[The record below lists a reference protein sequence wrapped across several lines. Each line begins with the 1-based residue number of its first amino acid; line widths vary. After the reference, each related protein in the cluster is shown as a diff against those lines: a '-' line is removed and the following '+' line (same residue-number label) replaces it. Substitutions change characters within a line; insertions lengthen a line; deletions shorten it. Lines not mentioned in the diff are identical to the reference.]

1 MNVPWP
7 RKSRR
12 TMMTLSALLVAMVA
26 LATGAIASGTVSVP
40 FAATD
45 ASTTPTA
52 SNGASSGSTSAS
64 SGQPGNASAVVV
76 NHNDNSYRYAITL
89 KVVQI
94 ASDVVTPQNAAVAVA
109 SCTNCQTV
117 AISLEGVLVYGD
129 PSVFAP
135 TNLALAYNENCTNCA
150 TLAAAYQM
158 EQQYFQRCRITGAGR
173 VEIARIRRD
182 LEAIRLDHTLTLAQI
197 DQRVQADAAA
207 LLDVL
212 RNDVVPVGRAGA
224 PNPTSTSTPTSAAA
238 ATASPSTTSSQSSSS
253 TPASSTPASSTP
265 ATSTSTAPAST
276 TSTTP

>member
-1 MNVPWP
+1 ML
-7 RKSRR
+7 
-12 TMMTLSALLVAMVA
+12 MLSALLVGAVA
-26 LATGAIASGTVSVP
+26 LASGALASGTVSLP
-40 FAATD
+40 FAGTA
-45 ASTTPTA
+45 ASTSPTT
-52 SNGASSGSTSAS
+52 SSATSSTG
-64 SGQPGNASAVVV
+64 GQPGNASAVVV

-109 SCTNCQTV
+109 SCTDCQTV

-182 LEAIRLDHTLTLAQI
+182 LEAIRRDHTLTLAQI
-197 DQRVQADAAA
+197 DQRVQADAGA

-224 PNPTSTSTPTSAAA
+224 PSPTSTSAPATA
-238 ATASPSTTSSQSSSS
+238 ATASPSTGS
-253 TPASSTPASSTP
+253 TPATASPATSTP
-265 ATSTSTAPAST
+265 ATSGTSSPT
-276 TSTTP
+276 TSTSP

>member
-1 MNVPWP
+1 MV
-7 RKSRR
+7 
-12 TMMTLSALLVAMVA
+12 TLSALLVAMVA
-26 LATGAIASGTVSVP
+26 LASGAIASGAVTSPLAGSVAST
-40 FAATD
+40 AAT
-45 ASTTPTA
+45 TPA
-52 SNGASSGSTSAS
+52 ASSATG
-64 SGQPGNASAVVV
+64 GQPGNASAVVV

-135 TNLALAYNENCTNCA
+135 TNLALAYNVNCTNCA

-182 LEAIRLDHTLTLAQI
+182 LEAIRRDHTLTLQQI
-197 DQRVQADAAA
+197 DARVQADAGA
-207 LLDVL
+207 LLQVL
-212 RNDVVPVGRAGA
+212 RTEVVPLGRAGA
-224 PNPTSTSTPTSAAA
+224 PTSAATARATASATPDTTTPGTASATSSSPLPSSSPPTSSPASTPTTST
-238 ATASPSTTSSQSSSS
+238 TASPSPTTSA
-253 TPASSTPASSTP
+253 TP
-265 ATSTSTAPAST
+265 
-276 TSTTP
+276 